1 MDGGNVTLQTVEF
14 SLDPAKRVQPAETFV
29 YQGCCLTE
37 ANGRAGT
44 TVAVL
49 FSWENVACQ

>member
-1 MDGGNVTLQTVEF
+1 MDAGNATLQTVEF

-37 ANGRAGT
+37 ANGRASGF
-44 TVAVL
+44 VAIA
-49 FSWENVACQ
+49 FSWDNVACQ